1 VLQDHC
7 SLLRKGRPFIMRAP
21 AFVVFV
27 SADEPTKRVPYPP
40 RLLESCAEG
49 WRVLRSCV
57 VHGWVRISE
66 SHYGTSSKLILS
78 HYSYAVMFLPPRE
91 KPRGVGHPQRGT
103 LFGHSVVRVITA
115 TCAALQTAPTVLAG
129 SDLKRRNS
137 TCRLAST
144 R

>member
-1 VLQDHC
+1 MPQPSSFLFPLMNQPRGC
-7 SLLRKGRPFIMRAP
+7 PTLR
-21 AFVVFV
+21 
-27 SADEPTKRVPYPP
+27 D
-40 RLLESCAEG
+40 C
-49 WRVLRSCV
+49 WRVVQRDGACSGV
-57 VHGWVRISE
+57 VLSMAG
-66 SHYGTSSKLILS
+66 YGFLSTILGLYSKLILS

-103 LFGHSVVRVITA
+103 LFGHSVLRVIAA
-115 TCAALQTAPTVLAG
+115 TCAALQTAPTVLPG